1 MHIFPAVSTDMV
13 SQCYAKLGDGMVDGD
28 QCHAKL
34 RDRLYSLG
42 KWKWYHSVM
51 QNWDHL
57 HKSQGKWYHS
67 VTETMGPFYI
77 KDCEKDITVLWRMLG
92 PFTRWHHNVLQTL
105 GPFTW
110 REGEWYHSVMQ
121 NLQITYTTARGNGIT
136 VWCKTLGPFTQHPE
150 EMVTVLH
157 KLEDHLRNALGKW
170 YYFLRQNF
178 GTKTLTYTTP

>member
-1 MHIFPAVSTDMV
+1 MV

-57 HKSQGKWYHS
+57 HNSQGKWYHC

-77 KDCEKDITVLWRMLG
+77 TDCEKDITVLWRMLG

-150 EMVTVLH
+150 EMVTQCYTNWRTIYTMPW
-157 KLEDHLRNALGKW
+157 ENRITFWG
-170 YYFLRQNF
+170 
-178 GTKTLTYTTP
+178 KTLGPKLWHTQHPK